1 MAVTPNFVAESHRP
15 FRGKITTDTPV
26 VTQKPGRDAAPS
38 SPFGD
43 LTGEV
48 LPPITPGEILAEE
61 FMAPLGLSA
70 RGLAA
75 ELSVPPNRIS
85 EIIKARRAIT
95 ADTAI
100 RLERYFGV
108 SAEFWLNLQMSYELR
123 VARINA
129 DIKNT

>member
-1 MAVTPNFVAESHRP
+1 MI
-15 FRGKITTDTPV
+15 GQDTP
-26 VTQKPGRDAAPS
+26 PP
-38 SPFGD
+38 SPFGELSGD
-43 LTGEV
+43 V
-48 LPPITPGEILAEE
+48 LPPIAPGEILAEE
-61 FMAPLGLSA
+61 FMAPLELSA

-108 SAEFWLNLQMSYELR
+108 SAEFWLTLQMSYELR
-123 VARINA
+123 LARNQDAIPP
-129 DIKNT
+129 IKGIGR